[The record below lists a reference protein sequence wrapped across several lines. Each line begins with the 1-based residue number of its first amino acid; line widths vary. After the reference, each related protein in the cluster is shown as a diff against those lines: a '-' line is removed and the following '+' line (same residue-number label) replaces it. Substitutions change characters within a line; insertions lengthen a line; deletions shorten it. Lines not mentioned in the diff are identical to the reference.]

1 MVRVCVCVCVCV
13 YNIGKKVLKLQFS
26 DNKDIGLTFIYEITS
41 SCIFASSFAVLDII
55 FFAPLSNNMNVVEPV
70 SSCTWT
76 CIL

>member
-1 MVRVCVCVCVCV
+1 MCVCVCV
-13 YNIGKKVLKLQFS
+13 YNIGKTVLKLQFS

-55 FFAPLSNNMNVVEPV
+55 FSTPLSNNMNVVEPV

>member
-1 MVRVCVCVCVCV
+1 MVCVYMYVCV

-26 DNKDIGLTFIYEITS
+26 DNKEIGLTFIYEITS
-41 SCIFASSFAVLDII
+41 SCISASTFVGLDII
-55 FFAPLSNNMNVVEPV
+55 FLAPLSNKMNVVEPV